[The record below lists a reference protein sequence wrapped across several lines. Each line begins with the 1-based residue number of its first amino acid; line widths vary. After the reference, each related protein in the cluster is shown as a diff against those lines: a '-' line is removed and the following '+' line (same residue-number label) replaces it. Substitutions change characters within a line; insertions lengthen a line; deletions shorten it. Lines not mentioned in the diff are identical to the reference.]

1 MRSLEEIKEYLET
14 EGICACDIPRLFM
27 EHGLVMHGNS
37 VKITNKTITDFDKW
51 YDNEDD
57 AEKESVDSDVESF
70 TDHLSALWI
79 NIHDISVEA
88 VENPKDIEVQ
98 IRSFVKL
105 NAITRCLMDALSVV
119 EILEDEE

>member
-1 MRSLEEIKEYLET
+1 MRSLEEVKEYLET

-27 EHGLVMHGNS
+27 EHGLVMHGIS

-57 AEKESVDSDVESF
+57 VEKESVDSEVESLI
-70 TDHLSALWI
+70 DHLSALWI

>member
-1 MRSLEEIKEYLET
+1 MRSLEEVKEYLET
-14 EGICACDIPRLFM
+14 EGICACDVPRLLI
-27 EHGLVMHGNS
+27 EHGLVMHGIS

-57 AEKESVDSDVESF
+57 VEKEAVDSEVESLI
-70 TDHLSALWI
+70 DHLSALWI

>member
-1 MRSLEEIKEYLET
+1 MRSLEEVKEYLET

-27 EHGLVMHGNS
+27 EHGLVMHGIS

-57 AEKESVDSDVESF
+57 VEKESVDSEIESLI
-70 TDHLSALWI
+70 DHLSALWI

>member
-27 EHGLVMHGNS
+27 EHGLVMHGIS